1 MLRNATITTLK
12 ILHCEE
18 IDFVVPLLQGLASP
32 FSLSTMTT
40 LVFRM
45 GGDEDSH
52 IVDAL
57 RQYLQS
63 PSATIRCLH
72 LEQDSR
78 VHPHRSRLTT
88 ILQGLAANVLLEE
101 ISFDGCRIVKASE
114 YLLATCVQNK
124 PKLSTLRFRRCNFG
138 HFKPFVEAM
147 VEILTRRGSALRHLK
162 IDVEYFFDLSQDTYS
177 RLVNAIAQSKHL
189 EHLMIGKTFAYSERG
204 LLPILVKSIPIM
216 KVQTFSF
223 DFGKEVETELLTA
236 FKTNFIATSV
246 QFTGDGLTEANQSC
260 LESYLFRNRRLA
272 EWLENPSLIPSKLL
286 PEAIA
291 LVQKVGGEALF
302 LTLRALLAGN
312 MGPKQRG
319 REHNRL
325 LLTNS
330 K

>member
-1 MLRNATITTLK
+1 MRELSFYRCSDRGETGRVKNAVLRNATITTLK

-45 GGDEDSH
+45 GGDEDLH
-52 IVDAL
+52 VVDAL

-72 LEQDSR
+72 LEQFGDDD
-78 VHPHRSRLTT
+78 PHRPRLTT

-138 HFKPFVEAM
+138 HFKPFVDAM

-162 IDVEYFFDLSQDTYS
+162 IDVAGFFVVSEDTFS
-177 RLVNAIAQSKHL
+177 RLVNAIA
-189 EHLMIGKTFAYSERG
+189 
-204 LLPILVKSIPIM
+204 
-216 KVQTFSF
+216 
-223 DFGKEVETELLTA
+223 
-236 FKTNFIATSV
+236 
-246 QFTGDGLTEANQSC
+246 
-260 LESYLFRNRRLA
+260 
-272 EWLENPSLIPSKLL
+272 
-286 PEAIA
+286 
-291 LVQKVGGEALF
+291 
-302 LTLRALLAGN
+302 
-312 MGPKQRG
+312 
-319 REHNRL
+319 
-325 LLTNS
+325 
-330 K
+330 